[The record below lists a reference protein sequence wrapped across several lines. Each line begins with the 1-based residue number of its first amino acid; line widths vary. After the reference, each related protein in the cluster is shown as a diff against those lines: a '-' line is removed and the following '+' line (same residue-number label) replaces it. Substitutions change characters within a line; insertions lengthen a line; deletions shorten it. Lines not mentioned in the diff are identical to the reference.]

1 MERLTNPQKKVKIN
15 KYIIIRGIYMTN
27 FIENLQNF
35 FKFLFVKNTKT
46 SAFFEEI
53 YVAHDIISKY

>member
-1 MERLTNPQKKVKIN
+1 
-15 KYIIIRGIYMTN
+15 MTN

-53 YVAHDIISKY
+53 YVANDIISKY